1 MDEREEIEPTLPD
14 GRTEE
19 YEAEPEVYEGSEPEA
34 VDYTSELEGLSAE
47 FPDVN
52 LGGHA
57 ERYSELRALG
67 LSEREA
73 FFASASR
80 VPRTDNRAHLFGG
93 MPKMAK
99 SPMGAMPRRELEAA
113 REIFSG
119 LSDRQIEDLYKKV
132 TK

>member
-1 MDEREEIEPTLPD
+1 MVEREEFEVENTDIEDIPD
-14 GRTEE
+14 V
-19 YEAEPEVYEGSEPEA
+19 EPNDTADEI
-34 VDYTSELEGLSAE
+34 DYKGELQSLIDE

-52 LGGHA
+52 LG
-57 ERYSELRALG
+57 ERESRYGELRALG
-67 LSEREA
+67 LTQKEA

-80 VPRTDNRAHLFGG
+80 APRMDTRSHLSGG
-93 MPKMAK
+93 MPKMAR

>member
-1 MDEREEIEPTLPD
+1 MVEREEIEVESAEVDEIPELEAMD
-14 GRTEE
+14 DSTEE
-19 YEAEPEVYEGSEPEA
+19 
-34 VDYTSELEGLSAE
+34 VDYTGEIESLMGE

-52 LGGHA
+52 LG
-57 ERYSELRALG
+57 EREARYAELRALG
-67 LSEREA
+67 LTQKEA

-80 VPRTDNRAHLFGG
+80 APRMDTRSHLSGG
-93 MPKMAK
+93 MPKMAR

>member
-1 MDEREEIEPTLPD
+1 MVEREEFESTLP
-14 GRTEE
+14 EE
-19 YEAEPEVYEGSEPEA
+19 AAVVDEEIAVCEDEPDYASEIEV
-34 VDYTSELEGLSAE
+34 LSGE
-47 FPDVN
+47 FPEVN
-52 LGGHA
+52 LGEHT

-67 LSEREA
+67 LTEKEA

-80 VPRTDNRAHLFGG
+80 APRADTRSHLGGG

-119 LSDRQIEDLYKKV
+119 LSDRQIENLYKKV